1 MLLLDRMAPPA
12 GGGGNR
18 QNTGPTTLTPPQG
31 LAKPG
36 GAKRTYRHVGFA
48 ACIQCFGHRVH
59 QVAADAE
66 IAHFH
71 LAQGV
76 DQNIGGLHIWGRKH
90 THERVRKVPRSP
102 SSGAPMRVTSVYD
115 RQVTVEMF

>member
-1 MLLLDRMAPPA
+1 MLLLGRMAPPT
-12 GGGGNR
+12 GGKGNY
-18 QNTGPTTLTPPQG
+18 QNTVSTTLTPPQG
-31 LAKPG
+31 LVNPG
-36 GAKRTYRHVGFA
+36 GAKQTYRHVGFA

-76 DQNIGGLHIWGRKH
+76 DQNIGGLHIWGRK
-90 THERVRKVPRSP
+90 TERVRKVPR
-102 SSGAPMRVTSVYD
+102 
-115 RQVTVEMF
+115 

>member
-1 MLLLDRMAPPA
+1 MLLRDCLAPPT
-12 GGGGNR
+12 GGKGNY
-18 QNTGPTTLTPPQG
+18 QNTVSTLTPPQG
-31 LAKPG
+31 LANPG

-76 DQNIGGLHIWGRKH
+76 DQNIGGFHI
-90 THERVRKVPRSP
+90 
-102 SSGAPMRVTSVYD
+102 
-115 RQVTVEMF
+115 